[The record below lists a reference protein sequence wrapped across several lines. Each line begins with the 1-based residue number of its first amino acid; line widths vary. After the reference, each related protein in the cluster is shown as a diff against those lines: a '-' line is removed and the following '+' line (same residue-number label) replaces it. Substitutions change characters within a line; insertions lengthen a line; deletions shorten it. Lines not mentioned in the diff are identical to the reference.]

1 MSEARI
7 EIVLWPGT
15 AAGVRRASSMPLEVL
30 DVAFV
35 FLGCGARFECAEILS
50 FSGFRVC
57 FL

>member
-1 MSEARI
+1 
-7 EIVLWPGT
+7 VLWPGT